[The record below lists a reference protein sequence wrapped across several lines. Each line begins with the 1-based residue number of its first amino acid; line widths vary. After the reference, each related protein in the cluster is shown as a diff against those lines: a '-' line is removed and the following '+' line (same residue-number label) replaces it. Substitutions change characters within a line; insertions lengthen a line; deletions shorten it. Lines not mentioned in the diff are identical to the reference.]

1 MLCETLA
8 DREHLRERLDLHPGL
23 ALLLPSDPMPAT
35 LDAVVQLGVPWR
47 TRRSP
52 AGARGQT
59 LPGQQWLY
67 LVAQDSLDGGLFDT
81 LDARLDLPRTLVDG
95 GRGFL
100 QGERLSDWLQAVLA
114 AVQAI
119 AVPTPQ
125 A

>member
-1 MLCETLA
+1 
-8 DREHLRERLDLHPGL
+8 
-23 ALLLPSDPMPAT
+23 
-35 LDAVVQLGVPWR
+35 
-47 TRRSP
+47 
-52 AGARGQT
+52 
-59 LPGQQWLY
+59 
-67 LVAQDSLDGGLFDT
+67 
-81 LDARLDLPRTLVDG
+81 LVDG